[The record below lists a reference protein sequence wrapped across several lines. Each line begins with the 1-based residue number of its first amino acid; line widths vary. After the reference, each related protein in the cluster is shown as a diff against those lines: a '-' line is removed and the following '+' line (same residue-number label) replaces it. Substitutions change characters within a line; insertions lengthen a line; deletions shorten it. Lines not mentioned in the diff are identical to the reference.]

1 MKLEHRLATCGEC
14 KLSTLA
20 ICPVCGR
27 HVCEHRRGQCH
38 DHADAVADGRVVVTY
53 TRGARY
59 STRAES
65 TRGHYSTQS
74 SPGYYQRKDAAEW
87 ETALKRAG
95 LTGKVI
101 RVANYH
107 RGTDWY
113 GRSYGQDLSYYEVWI
128 ETTEEDERTDRQLL
142 RDTRREV
149 QVEILAA
156 AYRED
161 RESYNRKETIA
172 RYTGML

>member
-1 MKLEHRLATCGEC
+1 MRHEQHLVTCGEC

-38 DHADAVADGRVVVTY
+38 NHADAVADGRVVVTY
-53 TRGARY
+53 TSGARY

-74 SPGYYQRKDAAEW
+74 SPGYYHRKDAEEW
-87 ETALKRAG
+87 ETALKLSG
-95 LTGKVI
+95 LTGKVR

-107 RGTDWY
+107 RGRDWY
-113 GRSYGQDLSYYEVWI
+113 GRSYGHDMSYYEVWI
-128 ETTEEDERTDRQLL
+128 ETTEELERSDRKHL
-142 RDTRREV
+142 RDTRLAVREK
-149 QVEILAA
+149 IFRAA
-156 AYRED
+156 MAED